1 MITTVRTNKVG
12 PAMFEAMK
20 HGVSAEYLGDGI
32 IVFDTGAIEKISL
45 IVEKLG
51 ATIISEEDIV
61 PMTPYSQELNG
72 QDAYAVYRR
81 MA

>member
-20 HGVSAEYLGDGI
+20 HGVTATYLGDN
-32 IVFDTGAIEKISL
+32 VVEFDTGAIEKISL

-61 PMTPYSQELNG
+61 PMTPYNQDLNG
-72 QDAYAVYRR
+72 TSAYAVYRR
-81 MA
+81 ME